1 MSTMISMFTF
11 TQLGFI
17 ALSILSIYTLAKPS
31 DGFFSVREGKINLSS
46 YAVSLGLNIVL
57 TAMISGRMWASMI
70 KGRKIIGKEYGE
82 HYKIILTM
90 FIESAALYSMN
101 CIALLISYGMN
112 HPISQIFLSLN
123 LSVQVTV

>member
-1 MSTMISMFTF
+1 
-11 TQLGFI
+11 
-17 ALSILSIYTLAKPS
+17 
-31 DGFFSVREGKINLSS
+31 
-46 YAVSLGLNIVL
+46 
-57 TAMISGRMWASMI
+57 MI